1 MVGGAIIAVS
11 LPMAA
16 FAVTP
21 AESAAAD
28 PMPAD
33 EAPYVEQYRNSES
46 ADGLLQ
52 LQAQIRT
59 QEQDQVRTQ
68 EQDQVR
74 TQDQEQTQSQD
85 QEQIRKRL
93 QVHIETGPPDGLEP
107 TQERLRQHEQ
117 QGTGNADAPM
127 RNQDAPKGNPD
138 APRLGDGTGDCTQ
151 DGELMGTG
159 PHGPGGRNNG

>member
-16 FAVTP
+16 IAVTP

-33 EAPYVEQYRNSES
+33 EAPFVERYRNSES
-46 ADGLLQ
+46 FDGLLQ
-52 LQAQIRT
+52 IQKQVRS
-59 QEQDQVRTQ
+59 QNQNQVRTP
-68 EQDQVR
+68 
-74 TQDQEQTQSQD
+74 D
-85 QEQIRKRL
+85 QEQIPSQAQEQMRTRH
-93 QVHIETGPPDGLEP
+93 QVHIETGPPDGFEP
-107 TQERLRQHEQ
+107 TPERLRQHEQ

-151 DGELMGTG
+151 DGEPMGTG
-159 PHGPGGRNNG
+159 PHGPGGRHNG